1 MRKLRKALRNQRD
14 QLMDFAR
21 VLDQKLADIAKD
33 FEIPLQGNTEYLP
46 TASQTQNLR
55 CLLGAVE
62 SVTLN

>member
-33 FEIPLQGNTEYLP
+33 FEIPLQ
-46 TASQTQNLR
+46 AIQNICR
-55 CLLGAVE
+55 RHHKHKTSDAY
-62 SVTLN
+62 